1 MSAGLGAASQVAIAV
16 TGAGTA
22 LAGVVYHRRQN
33 RGAAR
38 LGGAI
43 SRAKAIWLAY
53 AVFLWFFLC
62 PILALSPAVAPPV
75 RALLG
80 AFAAF
85 MWVRGVLE
93 LVLLYWTRSWTPPM
107 GIAHDLACLALLLG
121 GGAWLWPD
129 LAALERPLD
138 RWTLGLLGAVVVSL
152 VCETI
157 YAFTFHRIVG
167 GRTKGDE
174 AVWFAPEDD
183 PTFRAINRTTAALNA
198 PQVAFLLLFLGVCFD
213 AL

>member
-16 TGAGTA
+16 SGAGTA
-22 LAGVVYHRRQN
+22 LAGALYHRRQN
-33 RGAAR
+33 RPGAR

-43 SRAKAIWLAY
+43 SRAKAVWLAY
-53 AVFLWFFLC
+53 AVFLWFFLA
-62 PILALSPAVAPPV
+62 PILALSDAVAPPA

-85 MWVRGVLE
+85 MWLRGVLE
-93 LVLLYWTRSWTPPM
+93 LVLLFWTRSWTPPM
-107 GIAHDLACLALLLG
+107 GIAHDLACLVLLAG
-121 GGAWLWPD
+121 GGLWLRED
-129 LAALERPLD
+129 LAALDRSFD
-138 RWTLGLLGAVVVSL
+138 RWTLALLAAVAVSL
-152 VCETI
+152 VCEVI
-157 YAFTFHRIVG
+157 YALTFHRLVG

-183 PTFRAINRTTAALNA
+183 PTFRAINRLTAALNA
-198 PQVAFLLLFLGVCFD
+198 PQVVFLLLFLGVCFD